1 MKYKLNAFYFLLG
14 NIEPKYRASLDIIN
28 LAILCHSNLLKEY
41 GFSKV
46 LEPLLKDLQKLETE
60 GVDVTFENRSYKL
73 YGSISMVIVD
83 NLAAHCLGGFFE
95 NFSTVERVCRH
106 CNCQKMR
113 SSINLMR
120 IILLFAQKRFMI
132 NKLKQFLKIQSSV
145 PFLD

>member
-1 MKYKLNAFYFLLG
+1 MFAICYNSITNSYVQDEDLCPNFMSKMKLLNL
-14 NIEPKYRASLDIIN
+14 S
-28 LAILCHSNLLKEY
+28 KEY

-46 LEPLLKDLQKLETE
+46 LEPLIKDLQKLETE
-60 GVDVTFENRSYKL
+60 GIDVTLEIRSYKL
-73 YGSISMVIVD
+73 YGSISIVIAD

-106 CNCQKMR
+106 CNCHKMR

-132 NKLKQFLKIQSSV
+132 NKLKQFLKIQNSV
-145 PFLD
+145 SFMD